1 MFIALV
7 LMRVFLALTPQSV
20 LVAPAALTVSIALV
34 LLSICGMFSN
44 VRTFLLLSVFTAVCA
59 SVFTVFAALVLL

>member
-44 VRTFLLLSVFTAVCA
+44 VRTFLLLSVLTAVCA